1 MVLSLMRLSG
11 IAVLCCPHWTGI
23 GVVKTLLY
31 GCWLGQIEPFTRFYV
46 IYVPGSP
53 VGPFHAFLPVPLN
66 VVHVFLYRASQQL
79 CDLGAAM
86 ARTFDAATQNI
97 VDTVTETG
105 GYVFVTM
112 LSTILFTARLAF
124 TAQITLSFYRKSA
137 PAP

>member
-1 MVLSLMRLSG
+1 
-11 IAVLCCPHWTGI
+11 
-23 GVVKTLLY
+23 
-31 GCWLGQIEPFTRFYV
+31 
-46 IYVPGSP
+46 
-53 VGPFHAFLPVPLN
+53 
-66 VVHVFLYRASQQL
+66 
-79 CDLGAAM
+79 M